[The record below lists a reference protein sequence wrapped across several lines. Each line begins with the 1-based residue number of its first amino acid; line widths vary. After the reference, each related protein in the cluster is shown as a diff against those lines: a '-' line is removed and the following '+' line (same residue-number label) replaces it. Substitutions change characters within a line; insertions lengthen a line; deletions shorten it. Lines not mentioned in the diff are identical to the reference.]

1 VRVSSQWMKLIKT
14 KRRCKVNELEVQKV
28 TEMMAKVKEVKE
40 MHDTLSEEG
49 KDYFMSELD
58 KLEPKEV
65 KV

>member
-1 VRVSSQWMKLIKT
+1 ME
-14 KRRCKVNELEVQKV
+14 ELEVQKV
-28 TEMMAKVKEVKE
+28 AEMMVKVREVKE

-65 KV
+65 KI

>member
-1 VRVSSQWMKLIKT
+1 M
-14 KRRCKVNELEVQKV
+14 NELEVQKV

>member
-1 VRVSSQWMKLIKT
+1 MEEI
-14 KRRCKVNELEVQKV
+14 EIQKV

-58 KLEPKEV
+58 KLKPKEV
-65 KV
+65 KI